1 MGYIKKTIL
10 LSNNKN
16 DIAVLNIF
24 KDNQNTFGSVRHA
37 NFNGENLILGICVN
51 NIEILKQN
59 LILSNGTYNFKF
71 NNSFD
76 INSDIG
82 CVIVDK
88 KMDKV
93 EPKVWGNN
101 NNIVDFK
108 QKILNDFEEK
118 KNAVVVKQM
127 CKTENSFQEMQK
139 NDVDNESDKEQVDSE
154 LLAIDNEIKE
164 EEKVINNMDETIMA
178 QKIFETDPDQLD
190 KDIENAINSESG
202 DFFDMISEQI
212 DELFENNPREE
223 VLEKIIPKSKWVK
236 VVFEENQKTY
246 VVGLIYD
253 LGVLKYVSYGVPG
266 TSDNNP
272 LTNLEDY
279 SQWLPIDENNGY
291 WIMFQDA
298 QTGESVK
305 YL

>member
-1 MGYIKKTIL
+1 
-10 LSNNKN
+10 
-16 DIAVLNIF
+16 
-24 KDNQNTFGSVRHA
+24 
-37 NFNGENLILGICVN
+37 
-51 NIEILKQN
+51 
-59 LILSNGTYNFKF
+59 
-71 NNSFD
+71 
-76 INSDIG
+76 
-82 CVIVDK
+82 
-88 KMDKV
+88 
-93 EPKVWGNN
+93 
-101 NNIVDFK
+101 
-108 QKILNDFEEK
+108 
-118 KNAVVVKQM
+118 
-127 CKTENSFQEMQK
+127 
-139 NDVDNESDKEQVDSE
+139 
-154 LLAIDNEIKE
+154 
-164 EEKVINNMDETIMA
+164 
-178 QKIFETDPDQLD
+178 
-190 KDIENAINSESG
+190 
-202 DFFDMISEQI
+202 MISEQI

-266 TSDNNP
+266 TIDNNP